1 MEIYILVGVLLSV
14 MVFLL
19 GYSVVGTFKNNR
31 NIEDNHQWLETMDK
45 DVHQRI
51 DDLYKQLDSEIEGV
65 YKRIDMDYETLSS
78 DMGDMVVR
86 NELDSRLDKLE
97 SRVKSSFSDDE
108 INKLGYDLYKLKEKV
123 DEFIRTYQNQ

>member
-19 GYSVVGTFKNNR
+19 GYAVVGTFRNNR
-31 NIEDNHQWLETMDK
+31 NIEDNHHWLETMDR

-51 DDLYKQLDSEIEGV
+51 DELYKQLDFEMEGV
-65 YKRIDMDYETLSS
+65 YRRIDTDYETLSS
-78 DMGDMVVR
+78 DMGDMIVR

-108 INKLGYDLYKLKEKV
+108 INKLGYDLYKLKDTV

>member
-1 MEIYILVGVLLSV
+1 MEIHFLLGVLLSV

-19 GYSVVGTFKNNR
+19 GYAVVGTFRNSK
-31 NIEDNHQWLETMDK
+31 NIEDNHHWLETMDR

-51 DDLYKQLDSEIEGV
+51 DELYKQLDLEMEGV
-65 YKRIDMDYETLSS
+65 YRRIDMDYETLSS
-78 DMGDMVVR
+78 DMGDMIVR

-108 INKLGYDLYKLKEKV
+108 INKLGYDLYQLKNKV